1 MAISQTPKRLY
12 YSISDVSEMVGVKPH
27 VLRYWE
33 SEFSLLKPKKS
44 KAGRRTYTQ
53 KEIKLILLIKKL
65 LYEQRF
71 TLEGAKNRIHEL
83 KKAKFH
89 QLEIPFDQRLISEF
103 IKDIRKDLEEI
114 LQVLCKE

>member
-1 MAISQTPKRLY
+1 MAISRTPKRLY

-53 KEIKLILLIKKL
+53 KEIKLIR
-65 LYEQRF
+65 YAEQNLCGKVVASRN
-71 TLEGAKNRIHEL
+71 LE
-83 KKAKFH
+83 
-89 QLEIPFDQRLISEF
+89 SE
-103 IKDIRKDLEEI
+103 
-114 LQVLCKE
+114 